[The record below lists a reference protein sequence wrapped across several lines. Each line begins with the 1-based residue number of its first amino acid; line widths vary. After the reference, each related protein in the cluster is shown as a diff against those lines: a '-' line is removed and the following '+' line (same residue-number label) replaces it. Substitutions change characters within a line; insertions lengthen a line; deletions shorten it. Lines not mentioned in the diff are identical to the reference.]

1 MGNDGTDAMDVLGA
15 DGWRKVDR
23 RRLEADVRRLC
34 GRPRPAGSAAL
45 EDCRG
50 HVASELSAAGWQ
62 VRRDSFDGQSADGR
76 VLRGTNLV
84 ARHPRWTAPNGSWLC
99 VGAHLDSRE
108 ETPGADDNA
117 SAVAALLEAARCFG
131 AADGGE
137 PATGIELV
145 AFDLEEWGM
154 LGGAEHARRLRESRT
169 DLRGMVSLEMLGYC
183 DRRPGSQQLPP
194 ELIGRYPSTAD
205 FIGVV
210 GCVGSETL
218 LTRFATAMRGVP
230 ELPVETLLAADRGEA
245 LPAVRLS
252 DHSPF
257 WDAGFA
263 ALMVTDTSFLRNPH
277 YHRPSD
283 VPDTLDFDFL
293 ERVARG
299 VVAAMRDVALHGI

>member
-1 MGNDGTDAMDVLGA
+1 MDVRGA
-15 DGWRKVDR
+15 DGWRTVDR

-34 GRPRPAGSAAL
+34 ERPRPAGSGAL
-45 EDCRG
+45 SDCREF
-50 HVASELSAAGWQ
+50 VAAELASAGWH
-62 VRRDSFDGQSADGR
+62 VRRDPFDGHCADGR
-76 VLRGTNLV
+76 ILPGTNLV
-84 ARHPRWTAPNGSWLC
+84 ARHPRWTASSGAWLC

-131 AADGGE
+131 AAESCE

-154 LGGAEHARRLRESRT
+154 LGGAEHARRWRESRA

-183 DRRPGSQQLPP
+183 DGRPGSQQLPP
-194 ELIGRYPSTAD
+194 ELIGRYPSVGD

-210 GCVGSETL
+210 GSIGSESL
-218 LTRFATAMRGVP
+218 LSRFATGLRGVGG
-230 ELPVETLLAADRGEA
+230 LPVETLLVPDRGET
-245 LPAVRLS
+245 LTAVRLS

-283 VPDTLDFDFL
+283 VPDTLDYEFL
-293 ERVARG
+293 GRVTRG
-299 VVAAMRDVALHGI
+299 VVAALRDIALHGI